1 MPNKFLLETDP
12 LYKSMQTV
20 LPVERGQWPRP
31 SIVAPCDRCK
41 SPQTYTMITDYLQYD
56 QSNERPIYRGSE
68 SNCIKVVYECAG
80 CHSSRRYFL
89 ILVTQETPRS
99 TPRGMPPDDRTQATV
114 QKVGQF
120 PPYDIAP
127 DPQLEK
133 RLGKDRVAV
142 FKKGLVC
149 ESHSYGIGA
158 FAYYR
163 RIIEQVIDELLTDI
177 ASLVPAGDQGA
188 YAEALARA
196 RVSHRAVDKIE
207 QVKDVLPASL
217 QPSGTNPLLIL
228 HGALSEGIHVRSD
241 EECLESAVAIRGALT
256 FLVSQVRQSKES
268 AAEFQK
274 ALQTL
279 VQRQTERHQQEQ
291 SKVNTPNG
299 RETD

>member
-1 MPNKFLLETDP
+1 MPNKVLLESLP
-12 LYKSMQTV
+12 LYKSIQIV
-20 LPVERGQWPRP
+20 LPVFRDNWPRP

-56 QSNERPIYRGSE
+56 QANDQPVYRGTE
-68 SNCIKVVYECAG
+68 SNCIKVVYQCAG
-80 CHSSRRYFL
+80 CHEARRYFL
-89 ILVTQETPRS
+89 LLVSQESPRP
-99 TPRGMPPDDRTQATV
+99 TPRGTGISVPPEEQTQAWV

-142 FKKGLVC
+142 FKKALVC
-149 ESHSYGIGA
+149 ESHSYGTGA

-177 ASLVPAGDQGA
+177 ASIVPAGDQGA

-196 RVSHRAVDKIE
+196 RESHRAVDKIE

-228 HGALSEGIHVRSD
+228 HGSLSEGIHARSD
-241 EECLESAVAIRGALT
+241 EECLDSAVAIRGALT
-256 FLVSQVRQSKES
+256 FLVSQVRQ
-268 AAEFQK
+268 
-274 ALQTL
+274 
-279 VQRQTERHQQEQ
+279 
-291 SKVNTPNG
+291 
-299 RETD
+299 